1 MAKTKISEYSATPAD
16 NTDISNINI
25 AEGCSPANV
34 NNAIRS
40 VMAQLKDQQA
50 GTSGDSFTVGGNLAV
65 TGTSTLTGAVTATAG
80 VTGNLTGNV
89 TGNLTGNVTGNVT
102 GNAATVTNGVYLTS
116 SQTLTNKTL
125 TSPILTTPTVT
136 NYTETVY
143 TNTGNTTVSLDNGT
157 VQKITTNG
165 NNTITL
171 PSSVT
176 GKSYVVIIAYGGT
189 HTVTWAGG
197 STIKWNNNTEPSQ
210 TSTNGKFDIFTF
222 FCDGTN
228 TYGSTFGKGF

>member
-1 MAKTKISEYSATPAD
+1 MAKNKVSEWSSTPAN
-16 NTDISNINI
+16 NTDIANIDI
-25 AEGCSPANV
+25 AEGCAPSGV
-34 NNAIRS
+34 NNAIREI
-40 VMAQLKDQQA
+40 MAQVKDMQA
-50 GTSGDSFTVGGNLAV
+50 GTDGDNFTVGGNLSV
-65 TGTSTLTGAVTATAG
+65 TGTSTLIGSVTASAG

-89 TGNLTGNVTGNVT
+89 TGNVS
-102 GNAATVTNGVYLTS
+102 GNAGTVTNGVYLTAT
-116 SQTLTNKTL
+116 QTITNKTL
-125 TSPILTTPTVT
+125 TSPILNTPTVT

-143 TNTGNTTVSLDNGT
+143 TNTGNTTVNLDNGT

-171 PSSVT
+171 PSSVV
-176 GKSYVVIIAYGGT
+176 GKSYVVIIAYGGS

-197 STIKWNNNTEPSQ
+197 STIKWSNDSEPSQ